1 MLNRISK
8 RLRKMSLSKHVLGL
22 YPGTEI
28 QTIGNLKLCGF
39 HFKNIYDLET
49 ELGPETHLS
58 RQSHT

>member
-1 MLNRISK
+1 
-8 RLRKMSLSKHVLGL
+8 MSLSKNVLGL